1 MCRRHLTVVRYCVLG
16 TSRVNPLSPDRCAG
30 SCTRPACR
38 GRQTERLGQMNTFD
52 SPPSRPLLGTPH
64 PRLVCCQRDEF
75 AEQCIA
81 AYASGKHVRR
91 MIALAPPAHVH
102 TCYTHAG
109 SSVERTWGGPLVGE
123 FGGGRPRVLSP
134 QPHQDSTHTPPP
146 SPRSPHSPPSPPSP
160 PLPSRF
166 DRDCM
171 HAGGTFYL
179 PAFGRYL

>member
-38 GRQTERLGQMNTFD
+38 GLQTERLGQMNTFD

-123 FGGGRPRVLSP
+123 FGGGDHVC
-134 QPHQDSTHTPPP
+134 
-146 SPRSPHSPPSPPSP
+146 SPPSPTRTTHTHRPP
-160 PLPSRF
+160 RHARHTHRPHLPHLPLPR
-166 DRDCM
+166 
-171 HAGGTFYL
+171 ALAPLTGL
-179 PAFGRYL
+179 PL